1 MVGIATCGERALALT
16 LVPHSIDWPASP
28 MTTSSVSTGVVMTAS
43 ALLRHGLVYAANRLS
58 GSRVGRAH
66 GSASL
71 DPVRGALAMGADA
84 DRAGLGRRVAQAG
97 SVYGDL
103 TVES

>member
-1 MVGIATCGERALALT
+1 
-16 LVPHSIDWPASP
+16 

-71 DPVRGALAMGADA
+71 DPVRGALEMGADA
-84 DRAGLGRRVAQAG
+84 DRVERAGLGRRVAQAG